1 MLIKLHIPTF
11 GPPPPHAVDV
21 TDTHFWL
28 ERAEA
33 EKLPAWAAMLESAKR
48 IHRLGGAATGAVYD
62 MPDGFDVE
70 AERRRLKSGGCCG
83 QPSE

>member
-1 MLIKLHIPTF
+1 MLIKLHIPTY

-33 EKLPAWAAMLESAKR
+33 EKLPAWGKMLESVKR
-48 IHRLGGAATGAVYD
+48 LHVLHGKVYD
-62 MPDGFDVE
+62 MPEDFDVE